1 MVSDYTRYLYRSSH
15 RAFPGQ
21 VGCHL
26 SVLTNT
32 SQPGFLGCSRD
43 IYDTGFHK
51 LLLPFPL
58 RAPLLSGKEQPRD
71 EKSPA
76 KRVID
81 AVAVVQIAPRRE
93 PAQRRREPC
102 VHCCSMS
109 TSIDFQITMKDLR
122 SNNGWSPLYP
132 RSCLYT
138 RRRVFP
144 CECFRIAVKIIDQL
158 DLARSPSFIHVVETQ
173 LYVSTIDGRC
183 DKKHKCIGSTTPT
196 TGHQAGSVSSH
207 PRMSAP
213 STCVSQ
219 LGVQGIICV
228 RAVQSMK
235 SPHYRSV
242 LRHACRGH

>member
-1 MVSDYTRYLYRSSH
+1 MYHHISFQVNPIAVHAHKKWGVGAGRGNSPLVSDYTRYLYRSSH

-21 VGCHL
+21 VSCPL

-32 SQPGFLGCSRD
+32 SQPGFFSCSRD
-43 IYDTGFHK
+43 TYDTGFHK

-109 TSIDFQITMKDLR
+109 THRFSD
-122 SNNGWSPLYP
+122 NNE
-132 RSCLYT
+132 RSCDQTMGGALCIPA
-138 RRRVFP
+138 RAFILGE
-144 CECFRIAVKIIDQL
+144 ECSLVNAFASL
-158 DLARSPSFIHVVETQ
+158 
-173 LYVSTIDGRC
+173 
-183 DKKHKCIGSTTPT
+183 
-196 TGHQAGSVSSH
+196 
-207 PRMSAP
+207 
-213 STCVSQ
+213 
-219 LGVQGIICV
+219 
-228 RAVQSMK
+228 
-235 SPHYRSV
+235 
-242 LRHACRGH
+242 

>member
-1 MVSDYTRYLYRSSH
+1 MLARQRKRYERTLECLRKFSFYVCTIQVNFIDVHAHKKWGVGAGRGNSPLVSDYTRYLYRSSH

-21 VGCHL
+21 VSCHL

-32 SQPGFLGCSRD
+32 SQPGFFSCSRD
-43 IYDTGFHK
+43 TYDTGFYK

-109 TSIDFQITMKDLR
+109 TSIDFQITMKDLAIKQWVEP
-122 SNNGWSPLYP
+122 SVSPLVP
-132 RSCLYT
+132 LYS
-138 RRRVFP
+138 
-144 CECFRIAVKIIDQL
+144 AK
-158 DLARSPSFIHVVETQ
+158 
-173 LYVSTIDGRC
+173 
-183 DKKHKCIGSTTPT
+183 
-196 TGHQAGSVSSH
+196 SV
-207 PRMSAP
+207 P
-213 STCVSQ
+213 
-219 LGVQGIICV
+219 L
-228 RAVQSMK
+228 
-235 SPHYRSV
+235 
-242 LRHACRGH
+242 